1 MRDAAHAPTRPRAAE
16 APNKARAPTGR
27 KKTPRKPAA
36 AAHTNSTGTY
46 KGDARAAVI
55 NARRRRRRPPAARI
69 LRRRRRPWLHRRR
82 RVPVLRFARRARA
95 RRRALLWQWPFFVPA
110 QSAGAAC
117 TQQNRWR
124 APSAGL
130 PAPFAPSPRRRTA
143 QEGAK
148 PRGGSMMVPCE
159 ILEAT
164 SIHSSEA
171 PPQTLPTA
179 SKNDKDSDSVDE
191 HGFSPGC
198 ISV

>member
-27 KKTPRKPAA
+27 QKPPGNPAA
-36 AAHTNSTGTY
+36 AAHTNSTGSY
-46 KGDARAAVI
+46 LQRDARAAVI

-124 APSAGL
+124 LLLHPPSCPRNLRVA
-130 PAPFAPSPRRRTA
+130 ATTYSTRRRKASENTVRNPRRRLYTFI
-143 QEGAK
+143 
-148 PRGGSMMVPCE
+148 R
-159 ILEAT
+159 
-164 SIHSSEA
+164 A
-171 PPQTLPTA
+171 PPPDAPDRQQYLFF
-179 SKNDKDSDSVDE
+179 SD
-191 HGFSPGC
+191 
-198 ISV
+198 

>member
-1 MRDAAHAPTRPRAAE
+1 MFERPPSNPTVHSVPSPKEHDRGKVAQCAPRPTLPRAAE

-27 KKTPRKPAA
+27 QKPPGNPAA
-36 AAHTNSTGTY
+36 AAHTNSTGSY
-46 KGDARAAVI
+46 LQRDARAAVI

-124 APSAGL
+124 PPSAGL
-130 PAPFAPSPRRRTA
+130 PPQFAPSLRRRTA
-143 QEGAK
+143 QEGA
-148 PRGGSMMVPCE
+148 SLAVV
-159 ILEAT
+159 
-164 SIHSSEA
+164 
-171 PPQTLPTA
+171 Q
-179 SKNDKDSDSVDE
+179 
-191 HGFSPGC
+191 
-198 ISV
+198 